1 MIDINSKIEPNWKRS
16 REYTRKHR
24 ILKRHLV
31 RDKIIESE
39 CALKRQKTQELNSSF
54 ESEILSALFAPELQ
68 LQFSAGRKQVRGCKK
83 DLFKETAS
91 FECLG
96 GIFKNILFFF

>member
-1 MIDINSKIEPNWKRS
+1 MIDINSKIEQNWKRS

-39 CALKRQKTQELNSSF
+39 WSPKRQKTQELNSCF
-54 ESEILSALFAPELQ
+54 ESEIYSSNNISENNSIFH
-68 LQFSAGRKQVRGCKK
+68 SSN
-83 DLFKETAS
+83 DINETQMQY
-91 FECLG
+91 E
-96 GIFKNILFFF
+96 

>member
-1 MIDINSKIEPNWKRS
+1 MYRCGEKMNDINSKIEQNWKKS

-39 CALKRQKTQELNSSF
+39 CA
-54 ESEILSALFAPELQ
+54 
-68 LQFSAGRKQVRGCKK
+68 
-83 DLFKETAS
+83 
-91 FECLG
+91 
-96 GIFKNILFFF
+96 

>member
-1 MIDINSKIEPNWKRS
+1 MNDINSKVEQNRKRS

-39 CALKRQKTQELNSSF
+39 CALKRQKTQELNSCF
-54 ESEILSALFAPELQ
+54 ESEIYSSNNISENNSNFHSAN
-68 LQFSAGRKQVRGCKK
+68 
-83 DLFKETAS
+83 
-91 FECLG
+91 
-96 GIFKNILFFF
+96 NINEMQRQYE